1 MQAQFKR
8 YFPGISV
15 CQLKYLESR
24 NHFSSGL
31 FDYSNRTPQKIA
43 ICNGIIIFFSLV
55 NCKYIIT
62 VYWSYR
68 CDSKLSGKFKY
79 RYVTVSTYD

>member
-43 ICNGIIIFFSLV
+43 ICSALLFSLLETLPARSLYRFS
-55 NCKYIIT
+55 CSYSLSKMSFIT
-62 VYWSYR
+62 FNSMSV
-68 CDSKLSGKFKY
+68 CN
-79 RYVTVSTYD
+79 